1 MNFYIQKIIV
11 TGLEK
16 TDSVIELSNGL
27 NIIYGPSNTG
37 KTYIVKCIDYMF
49 GYDKEPI
56 DISMGYQH
64 IEIIVKTMNGIL
76 KMKRKI
82 GENKI
87 QVDSTDP
94 NISSGKYST
103 KASQKNYDKTINS
116 VWLSLIGINE
126 MHLVIKNENYNKQIL
141 SWRTFSHMFMLTETK
156 IISGHSVILSEHKIS
171 NTAEIS
177 SLIFLLSGQDF
188 SETESKDSKEIKEA
202 KKNAIK
208 EYINKELFKL
218 SERNQKLLNQLE
230 QLPNVDIETEMKEII
245 ANVTKH
251 EKMINDA
258 INKNQEILAQLYK
271 KNESL
276 SECNILLDRYNE
288 LTTQYTADLKRLSFI
303 VDGEVNYN
311 KSLLTK
317 CPFCDSKV
325 TIKENH
331 NYIESAK
338 FEYKKIKMQA
348 KDLENALQ
356 ALIVE
361 KDTLERE
368 IKILIENR
376 ESTEKLIEL
385 KLKPQLDVLSEK
397 LLLYKMIVER
407 KKEIDILKELV
418 KQKQSDIIK
427 NELNEESELKFKVRE
442 HIDYNFINILSND
455 VFSFLKQGKYSN
467 LLTVTFEKA
476 SMDIIIN
483 GKKKGSN
490 GKGYNAYFNS
500 VVAIIL
506 SRYMKEQAKYSPNF
520 LVLDSP
526 ILSLKEE
533 EMKKP
538 SETMRYSLFEN
549 IVRNQNGIQTIIIEN
564 EIPDIDYK
572 NTNIIRFTKEKNNGR
587 YGFLMDI
594 TN

>member
-1 MNFYIQKIIV
+1 MSFYIQKIIV

-49 GYDKEPI
+49 GSDKEPI

-245 ANVTKH
+245 ANITKH

>member
-1 MNFYIQKIIV
+1 MSFYIQKIIV

-245 ANVTKH
+245 ANITKH

>member
-1 MNFYIQKIIV
+1 MSFYIQKIIV

-188 SETESKDSKEIKEA
+188 SETESKEIKEA

-245 ANVTKH
+245 ANITKH

>member
-1 MNFYIQKIIV
+1 MSFYIQKIIV

-87 QVDSTDP
+87 QVDSTDS

-245 ANVTKH
+245 ANITKH

-331 NYIESAK
+331 NYIEAAK

-356 ALIVE
+356 ALIAE

-455 VFSFLKQGKYSN
+455 VFSFLFRS
-467 LLTVTFEKA
+467 
-476 SMDIIIN
+476 
-483 GKKKGSN
+483 
-490 GKGYNAYFNS
+490 
-500 VVAIIL
+500 
-506 SRYMKEQAKYSPNF
+506 
-520 LVLDSP
+520 
-526 ILSLKEE
+526 
-533 EMKKP
+533 
-538 SETMRYSLFEN
+538 
-549 IVRNQNGIQTIIIEN
+549 
-564 EIPDIDYK
+564 
-572 NTNIIRFTKEKNNGR
+572 
-587 YGFLMDI
+587 
-594 TN
+594 